1 MATRPKSP
9 TAPRLDSAAAP
20 ASASARW
27 SGIFPAVTSKFND
40 DGSLDEKEMARCW
53 KLQVDAGVH
62 GLIVAGS
69 LGEGSTLDAQ
79 EKIASVKLAK
89 SLAGKRPVLLT
100 IADGSTRNA
109 CRLAE
114 AGAKAGAAGFMVLP
128 GLPYKSDRRETIRH
142 MTDVAR
148 AGGLPVMIYNNPP
161 AYGVDITPD
170 MLADMATEPLFAA
183 VKESSDD
190 VRRVTD
196 IINKTGPRYQVFTGV
211 DNLALESIAMGA
223 VGWVAGLVAAFPAE
237 TVALWNLLQSG
248 KWDEARKLYRWFR
261 PLLDVDV
268 SSKLVQNIKLVEA
281 LVIKSNDRCRA
292 PRLPLIGRERAAI
305 TKIVD
310 DAMRT
315 RPKLPAAK

>member
-1 MATRPKSP
+1 MAAKPKSS
-9 TAPRLDSAAAP
+9 APSKSTSA
-20 ASASARW
+20 ASARW
-27 SGIFPAVTSKFND
+27 SGVFPAVTTKFTD
-40 DGSLDEKEMARCW
+40 DGALDEKEMTRCW

-69 LGEGSTLDAQ
+69 LGEGSTLDAA
-79 EKIASVKLAK
+79 EKIELVKLAK
-89 SLAGKRPVLLT
+89 SIAGKLPVLLT
-100 IADGSTRNA
+100 IADGATRNA

-148 AGGLPVMIYNNPP
+148 AGGLPVMIYNNPV

-190 VRRVTD
+190 VRRVTE
-196 IINKTGPRYQVFTGV
+196 IINKTGPRYQVFSGV
-211 DNLALESIAMGA
+211 DNLALESLAMGA
-223 VGWVAGLVAAFPAE
+223 VGWVAGLSAAFPAE
-237 TVALWNLLQSG
+237 TVAICKLVGDGRWT
-248 KWDEARKLYRWFR
+248 EARALYRWFR

-268 SSKLVQNIKLVEA
+268 STKLVQNIKLLEA

-292 PRLPLIGRERAAI
+292 PRLPLAGRERAAI
-305 TKIVD
+305 VKIVE
-310 DAMRT
+310 DALRT
-315 RPKLPAAK
+315 RPKLPGVGK